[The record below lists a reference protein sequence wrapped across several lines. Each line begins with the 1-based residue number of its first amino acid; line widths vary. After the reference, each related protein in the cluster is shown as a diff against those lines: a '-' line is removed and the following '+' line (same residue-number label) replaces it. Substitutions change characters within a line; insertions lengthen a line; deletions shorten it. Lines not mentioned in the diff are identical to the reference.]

1 MTAQFLLEGT
11 YPFSEVTQHSLY
23 LDRGP
28 AHFLSGL
35 RVVILEFLHFA
46 RGLVGKQLTE
56 EFLKFM
62 SPVCKESCTEEV
74 GSVPELISQP
84 KFLFF
89 ELLQRKR
96 GQWRR
101 RRGWS

>member
-11 YPFSEVTQHSLY
+11 YPFSQVTQHSSY

-35 RVVILEFLHFA
+35 RVVILKFLHFA

-62 SPVCKESCTEEV
+62 SPVCKESCAERKVYSGFSTVFLSLLLLAV
-74 GSVPELISQP
+74 GVGFPAAC
-84 KFLFF
+84 F
-89 ELLQRKR
+89 
-96 GQWRR
+96 WR
-101 RRGWS
+101 